1 MAEYIKVY
9 PTAGLTERTMETYW
23 NAFRDYLLADED
35 VSAQFDISECYQVG
49 NNHFGFKIIPKNIG
63 NDTGLSFG
71 GRSDGE
77 YCNIRAYFNG
87 TSDDL
92 QNYKSTRTYTTD
104 EPLILIKDEGLILF
118 AFGSIYSAV
127 MFADLTNTYSG
138 QTINYI
144 FSVSGSTSY
153 AINYARTG
161 SSYSRLSP
169 IFHTVNEYEQYI
181 LYPLIINNGFTHKS
195 LYVYDGGESE
205 LVPAVWLIDNHKFAA
220 LGRYTDSSNPR
231 GGRILIRL
239 D

>member
-9 PTAGLTERTMETYW
+9 PTAGLTERTKETYW

-35 VSAQFDISECYQVG
+35 VSAQFDISECYQVVTD
-49 NNHFGFKIIPKNIG
+49 HFGFKISPKNIG

-71 GRSDGE
+71 GRTDGE
-77 YCNIRAYFNG
+77 SCNIRAHFKG
-87 TSDDL
+87 TPDNL
-92 QNYKSTRTYTTD
+92 YNFVSTYNFTTD
-104 EPLILIKDEGLILF
+104 VPLILIKDEGLILF

-144 FSVSGSTSY
+144 FSVSGSSTY
-153 AINYARTG
+153 RINYARTG
-161 SSYSRLSP
+161 NSYSSFSP
-169 IFHTVNEYEQYI
+169 IFNTANVYEHYI
-181 LYPLIINNGFTHKS
+181 LYPFIINNGFTHKS
-195 LYVYDGGESE
+195 IYVYDGGEVE
-205 LVPAVWLIDNHKFAA
+205 LEPGVWLIGNHKFAA
-220 LGRYTDSSNPR
+220 SGLYADSSHPR